1 MSIADHELGILKI
14 SAGTSWRKDEQTK
27 RALETRFLP
36 AYLARARWFPRGRGE
51 IRVRLAALM
60 PLAAED
66 DSIVLAFIET
76 SDNSRYVLP
85 LEIDWSDEARAGPPK
100 FIIAE
105 LRRDDRNGALRDVA
119 TDPAFIKR
127 LLDSLRRG
135 SEIATSGW
143 RLEFRPTSQLSSEP
157 AAPPQRVR
165 AIEREQSNSTAL
177 VDQDYVVKLYRRI
190 DYGPNPEIE
199 MSHFLTEIAGFAHT
213 PPLLGHLQAVQD
225 DKIYALAVVHCF
237 VPNRG
242 DGWTFSADRIAIY
255 LDAVGEGSEERDKA
269 LTERRDYMLWARRLG
284 SRVAEMHQA
293 LASRPNVA
301 DFEPEPIDRADMERW
316 MADISERAAR
326 IGARFRDGSD
336 VFDNIEYG
344 LVRRVASASERFPE
358 FGRGLAKA
366 CVGGWKI
373 RHHGDL
379 HLGQVLVANDDV
391 TIIDFEGEPSRPIS
405 ERRLKAPAARDVAG
419 VVRSLD
425 YAAMAVVEQR
435 RAEGKLTPAQSRAL
449 TAWRDHSTDAFLNGY
464 FESIDQTR
472 IWPENA
478 DDART
483 MLNFFL
489 LEKALYEVE
498 YELSYR
504 PTWIGVPLRGVVR
517 ALNEFSEL

>member
-1 MSIADHELGILKI
+1 MSIADHGLGVLEIP
-14 SAGTSWRKDEQTK
+14 AGTSWRRNEETK
-27 RALETRFLP
+27 RALETGFLP
-36 AYLARARWFPRGRGE
+36 AYLARVRWFPRGRGD
-51 IRVRLAALM
+51 IGVRLTALM
-60 PLAAED
+60 PLTVED
-66 DSIVLAFIET
+66 DSMVLAFIET

-85 LEIDWSDEARAGPPK
+85 LEIDWSEGARAGQAK
-100 FIIAE
+100 FIVAE
-105 LRRDDRNGALRDVA
+105 VRTGDRDAVLRDVA

-143 RLEFRPTSQLSSEP
+143 RLEFRPTSQLSSEA
-157 AAPPQRVR
+157 AAPPQRIR

-190 DYGPNPEIE
+190 EYGPNPEIE
-199 MSHFLTEIAGFAHT
+199 MSHFLTELAGFAHT

-225 DKIYALAVVHCF
+225 DRVYALAVVHCF

-255 LDAVGEGSEERDKA
+255 LDAVNEGSEERDKA
-269 LTERRDYMLWARRLG
+269 LTVRRDYMLWARRLG
-284 SRVAEMHQA
+284 TRVAEMHHA
-293 LASRPNVA
+293 LASRTDVT
-301 DFEPEPIDRADMERW
+301 DFEPDPIDRADMERW
-316 MADISERAAR
+316 LADISERTAR
-326 IGARFRDGSD
+326 ICSRFRDGSD
-336 VFDNIEYG
+336 VFDSIEYG
-344 LVRRVASASERFPE
+344 LIRRVASASERFAE
-358 FGRGLAKA
+358 FGRRLAKA
-366 CVGGWKI
+366 CAGGCKI

-391 TIIDFEGEPSRPIS
+391 TIIDFEGEPSRAIS
-405 ERRLKAPAARDVAG
+405 ERRRKAPAARDVAG

-425 YAAMAVVEQR
+425 YAAMAVIEQR
-435 RAEGKLTPAQSRAL
+435 RAEGQLTPAQSRAL
-449 TAWRDHSTDAFLNGY
+449 AAWRDNSTEAFLSGY
-464 FESIDQTR
+464 FESVGETR
-472 IWPENA
+472 VWPENA
-478 DDART
+478 EDAKT
-483 MLNFFL
+483 ILNFFL